1 MALAACLAGGLG
13 LRLVGIEAPP
23 YEFHPTRQ
31 FQTAI
36 GAQARYWQWLQS
48 PQPWQGEVARAA
60 LAQARQ
66 KEPRVMETL
75 AAIAWR
81 FGGGV
86 RLWVPRLI
94 AALFWVAGALLL
106 HRLTARLYGPGGA
119 LLAPACFLFFPFG
132 VHLGRAI
139 MPESLMTLLF
149 VAAVTGIVSHAERPT
164 RRRLLAAAGLSA
176 LAVLAKIVVVFPL
189 WGAFLAVSLRSVT
202 LRTLLREPRTYAF
215 LALSTLPGAAYY
227 GLVMVSSPSLR
238 GVLRSN
244 FLPHLWMTTFFWE
257 GWLTQVGRIT
267 GLVPFALAVV
277 AFLLVRDRLA
287 RFLLLG
293 LAGGYVVYGLVFAYS
308 TATHDYYGTVLFV
321 TVMIALGRLGPAIAA
336 TLAGA
341 IGRPARAAVL
351 AGLSAG
357 AVVVGVLA
365 AAAVAP
371 RFLPG
376 ESRTRLAPLAAVAC
390 GNQLTSWVP
399 PVPAGLAERAAAIG
413 EVVGHSTRTVF
424 LAWEYG
430 APLCF
435 FGGLSGTY
443 WPDERDVWAHGL
455 RGILPL
461 GAAERFARR
470 YESLGADFF
479 IVEDMSK
486 WERQPDLQAL
496 LRARFPVVAERSDFV
511 VFDLR
516 RGPEGARGG
525 SR

>member
-1 MALAACLAGGLG
+1 MSVHGQGQAPPAGWYPDPRDPRSLRYWTGTQWAGPTAPIGAGG
-13 LRLVGIEAPP
+13 A
-23 YEFHPTRQ
+23 
-31 FQTAI
+31 
-36 GAQARYWQWLQS
+36 
-48 PQPWQGEVARAA
+48 
-60 LAQARQ
+60 
-66 KEPRVMETL
+66 
-75 AAIAWR
+75 
-81 FGGGV
+81 
-86 RLWVPRLI
+86 
-94 AALFWVAGALLL
+94 
-106 HRLTARLYGPGGA
+106 GGA
-119 LLAPACFLFFPFG
+119 PTVRDHP
-132 VHLGRAI
+132 RAK
-139 MPESLMTLLF
+139 SGT
-149 VAAVTGIVSHAERPT
+149 T
-164 RRRLLAAAGLSA
+164 
-176 LAVLAKIVVVFPL
+176 VLVVV
-189 WGAFLAVSLRSVT
+189 
-202 LRTLLREPRTYAF
+202 
-215 LALSTLPGAAYY
+215 
-227 GLVMVSSPSLR
+227 
-238 GVLRSN
+238 
-244 FLPHLWMTTFFWE
+244 
-257 GWLTQVGRIT
+257 
-267 GLVPFALAVV
+267 
-277 AFLLVRDRLA
+277 
-287 RFLLLG
+287 
-293 LAGGYVVYGLVFAYS
+293 
-308 TATHDYYGTVLFV
+308 
-321 TVMIALGRLGPAIAA
+321 
-336 TLAGA
+336 
-341 IGRPARAAVL
+341 AAVL
-351 AGLSAG
+351 AGLSTG

-516 RGPEGARGG
+516 RSPEGARGG